1 MSRTDPAQV
10 VAGIDVGGPKKG
22 FHAVALRGLLLLDA
36 FHSTKP
42 DAVAAWC
49 RDVSAHVVG
58 VDAPCG
64 WSRDR
69 GSRACERALAVDGIR
84 CFSTPTRDRA
94 GANPF
99 YSWVRNGEALY
110 VALASTHPL
119 FDGTKRSGPVCFE
132 TFPHG
137 VVCALAGRVVAA
149 HPKNRRR
156 QVLTD
161 WGLDVSALGNIDEID
176 AALCAVSAASFVT
189 GPVQTYGSVA
199 EGLLVLPRWK
209 RS

>member
-1 MSRTDPAQV
+1 MSTHRARV
-10 VAGIDVGGPKKG
+10 FAGIDVGGLKKG
-22 FHAVALRGLLLLDA
+22 FHAVALRRRHVLDT
-36 FHSTKP
+36 FRSTKP
-42 DAVAAWC
+42 EAVAAWC
-49 RDVSAHVVG
+49 REVGAHVVG

-69 GSRACERALAVDGIR
+69 GSRACERELAADGIR
-84 CFSTPTRDRA
+84 CFSTPTRARA

-110 VALASTHPL
+110 AALASRHPL

-149 HPKNRRR
+149 HPKGRRR
-156 QVLTD
+156 QVLSD
-161 WGLDVSALGNIDEID
+161 WGLDVSTLGTIDEID
-176 AALCAVSAASFVT
+176 AALCAVSAAAFGA
-189 GPVQTYGSVA
+189 GPMKTYGTA
-199 EGLLVLPRWK
+199 GEGMLLLPRW
-209 RS
+209 RPT